1 MFTNTA
7 NLKTEKYLSTPYY
20 FLHAKQNKTKTNSL
34 KRVNSY
40 RLKIARKTTSTLTV
54 GSIIGSVALLL

>member
-7 NLKTEKYLSTPYY
+7 NLKTEKYLSIPYY
-20 FLHAKQNKTKTNSL
+20 FLHAKNKLSL
-34 KRVNSY
+34 KRMNSD
-40 RLKIARKTTSTLTV
+40 RLKIAIKTTSILTV